1 MKSTQ
6 KFSVCFDLI
15 RSLLFSV
22 FSLLKKRNGS
32 QNVSI
37 EKSFNTESLNITTIH
52 NLLKNK
58 GTFYLNAHT
67 RDISY
72 FVGNRERGYLFS
84 LPCRFQ
90 QCCRQSFQ
98 FPIRIL
104 KNFSNN
110 DIETVLCSPVSTPNP
125 PNDVVMQDVGI
136 FHWHSNLHYNET
148 QLYFN
153 HFASKPLRGKRLL
166 AVEKQ
171 KKMLYWGESEQDS
184 GRREMA
190 IDVAFKVICLKL
202 GCM

>member
-37 EKSFNTESLNITTIH
+37 EKSFNSESLNITTIH

-110 DIETVLCSPVSTPNP
+110 DIWNSFMFTSEYTKPTKWRRDARC
-125 PNDVVMQDVGI
+125 
-136 FHWHSNLHYNET
+136 WHFSL
-148 QLYFN
+148 
-153 HFASKPLRGKRLL
+153 
-166 AVEKQ
+166 
-171 KKMLYWGESEQDS
+171 
-184 GRREMA
+184 
-190 IDVAFKVICLKL
+190 AFKLTL
-202 GCM
+202 QWNAPLF